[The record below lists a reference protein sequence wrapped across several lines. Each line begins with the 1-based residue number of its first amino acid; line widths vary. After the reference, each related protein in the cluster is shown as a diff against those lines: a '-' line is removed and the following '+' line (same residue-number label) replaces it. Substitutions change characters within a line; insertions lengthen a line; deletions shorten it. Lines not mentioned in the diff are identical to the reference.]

1 MRVSD
6 SVKVENALAENRKVL
21 FVYGNVH
28 IVFFVD
34 SFDFQVDKSQHF
46 VELRNFRVRLM
57 IMEMSWQDI
66 SL

>member
-46 VELRNFRVRLM
+46 DELRNFRVRLM